1 MIKCNEICNFKGEN
15 ICCSEC
21 GDNETCSNIC
31 GLECSTCGK
40 AIIADDAGLE
50 EFRDNNYVLFKNIFN
65 ICEQKKS
72 LEIEEKKMK
81 EELKKSMELYNI
93 KSFDNDILKM
103 TYIEASTTTTI
114 DSKKLKEKYPE
125 IYSDCSKISNKKTY
139 IKISLK

>member
-1 MIKCNEICNFKGEN
+1 MIKCNEICDFKGEN

-40 AIIADDAGLE
+40 TIIADDAGLE
-50 EFRDNNYVLFKNIFN
+50 KFRDNNYVLFKNIFN
-65 ICEQKKS
+65 ICEQKKN

-103 TYIEASTTTTI
+103 IYILKQVPQLLLI
-114 DSKKLKEKYPE
+114 VRNLKKNIQKFIQIVLRYQ
-125 IYSDCSKISNKKTY
+125 
-139 IKISLK
+139 IKRHI